1 MPRTIAD
8 LAAGT
13 LIYIDETES
22 GVTTHVP
29 YIYLGQDENGKAR
42 VLRKYMTGTRRMHS
56 SSVASYNGCEMDVW
70 LEDASAGFLSRF
82 DAATR
87 NALENTTIYYSD
99 YNQSG
104 DSSVQYLSIARK
116 AFLLSYKEVGFGGDE
131 TGTSFLPALKTFYNT
146 ASDNT
151 ARIGKMTNES
161 AVNWWLRS
169 GSSAS
174 QFRGVNHSGAAGN
187 YNASSLS
194 YYARPALSF
203 AAATSVSDE
212 GADEIFLLPDG
223 RRTWWDLAFKVS
235 LGQTAQMPKQCRL
248 FVPNTL
254 TANSVMTAKVCNN
267 YGDVA
272 PTWVSCQNGAVAE
285 FGTSKTAEH
294 WELGVQVEAQAAH
307 SGEAIGEP
315 AMIVEFEGVGT

>member
-8 LAAGT
+8 LTAGT

-42 VLRKYMTGTRRMHS
+42 VLRKYVTGAKRMHS
-56 SSVASYNGCEMDVW
+56 SNVASYNGCEMDVW
-70 LEDASAGFLSRF
+70 LEGASTGFLSRF

-87 NALENTTIYYSD
+87 NALENTTLWYSD

-104 DSSVQYLSIARK
+104 DGTVQYLSIARK
-116 AFLLSYKEVGFGGDE
+116 AFLLSYKEVGFGGSE
-131 TGTSFLPALKTFYNT
+131 TGTDFLPALKTFYDT
-146 ASDNT
+146 ASAAT
-151 ARIGKMTNES
+151 ARIGRATSES
-161 AVNWWLRS
+161 AVFWWLRS

-174 QFRGVNHSGAAGN
+174 QFRFVLHSGAPDN
-187 YNASSLS
+187 HNASITSD
-194 YYARPALSF
+194 YARPALSF

-223 RRTWWDLAFKVS
+223 RKTWWDLVFAVS
-235 LGQTAQMPKQCRL
+235 LGQTTQMPKQGRL

-267 YGDVA
+267 YGDTT
-272 PTWVSCQNGAVAE
+272 PTWVNCQNGAVAE

-294 WELGVQVEAQAAH
+294 WELGVQITAQTAH
-307 SGEAIGEP
+307 SGETVGEP
-315 AMIVEFEGVGT
+315 TMIVEFEEAGT

>member
-1 MPRTIAD
+1 MSRMIAD
-8 LAAGT
+8 LTAGT

-42 VLRKYMTGTRRMHS
+42 VLRKYATGSKRMHS
-56 SSVASYNGCEMDVW
+56 SNMASYNGCEMDVW

-82 DAATR
+82 DAATQ
-87 NALENTTIYYSD
+87 NAMENTSIYYSD
-99 YNQSG
+99 YNQSVDG
-104 DSSVQYLSIARK
+104 TVQYLSIARK
-116 AFLLSYKEVGFGGDE
+116 AFLLSYKEVGFGGPE
-131 TGTSFLPALKTFYNT
+131 TGTDFLPALKTFYDT
-146 ASDNT
+146 ASDAT
-151 ARIGKMTNES
+151 ARIGRTTSES
-161 AVNWWLRS
+161 ADFWWLRS

-174 QFRGVNHSGAAGN
+174 QFRLVN
-187 YNASSLS
+187 YNGTASYSNAPLTNV
-194 YYARPALSF
+194 YARPALSF

-223 RRTWWDLAFKVS
+223 RRTWWDVGFSVS
-235 LGQTAQMPKQCRL
+235 LGQTAQMPKQGKL

-307 SGEAIGEP
+307 SGEAVGEP
-315 AMIVEFEGVGT
+315 AMIVEFEGAGT